1 MFQARPRLN
10 QVFYGWWLVGLSGF
24 IAVVATVPLF
34 HAMSVWAVALQRE
47 FDWTRTQL
55 GFALTFTRVEGG
67 LMGPVEGYL
76 TDRFGTRRMVFIGLV
91 VLGGAF
97 LFFAQIE
104 NLWMFYLAYILMS
117 LGQGLGHWIP
127 LMTLLNRWFARR
139 RAMAVGWSNVG
150 SRFGALIL
158 VPVIAWAVDPDH
170 DRLGWRMT
178 ATILGVFILVVAGPL
193 SRMIRNSP
201 QEMGLLPD
209 GDRTGAPTAGA
220 APAPQPSETGLT
232 ASEAIRTP
240 AFWLISFG
248 HGFTSMTILAIM
260 AHLALLMEDKG
271 Y

>member
-1 MFQARPRLN
+1 MFQTRSRLN

-170 DRLGWRMT
+170 ERLGWRMT

-193 SRMIRNSP
+193 SRLIRNSP

-209 GDRTGAPTAGA
+209 GDRPGASTAGA
-220 APAPQPSETGLT
+220 APAPAAFGDGTYRLGSHPHPGLLVDL
-232 ASEAIRTP
+232 
-240 AFWLISFG
+240 FWPRFHLDDHSSH
-248 HGFTSMTILAIM
+248 HGSPGLV
-260 AHLALLMEDKG
+260 DG
-271 Y
+271 G